1 MSKFRPLSF
10 YEESLKTGYKLLP
23 FQFTRL
29 EGDEYLVSNLVGEFV
44 ILDRPTLEDFARHT
58 LAPKTSV
65 YDTLKSKHFLLDDD
79 SRLGAGIFAVV
90 DLADLETF
98 SACSTCDRR
107 TPLPRKTLP

>member
-44 ILDRPTLEDFARHT
+44 TLDRPTLEHFARHT
-58 LAPKTSV
+58 LATTRYRTVSKLPGRGILYIFHRDNGNEYLASV
-65 YDTLKSKHFLLDDD
+65 RTLK
-79 SRLGAGIFAVV
+79 
-90 DLADLETF
+90 
-98 SACSTCDRR
+98 
-107 TPLPRKTLP
+107 P